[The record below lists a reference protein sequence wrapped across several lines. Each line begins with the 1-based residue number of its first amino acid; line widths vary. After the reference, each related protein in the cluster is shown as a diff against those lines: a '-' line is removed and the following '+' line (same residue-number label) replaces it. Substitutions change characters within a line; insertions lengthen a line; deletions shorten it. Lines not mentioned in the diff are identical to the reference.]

1 MFLKKTPKPKGTY
14 LAITESYY
22 DKEKKATR
30 QKTIMGLGYLEELRL
45 EYPDPIAH
53 FEKVVAN
60 MNQERETKKNSV
72 VYVDLTCPL
81 HSDDHF
87 LKNIGYG
94 ILKYIYKELQLDIFW
109 RTKTWKLTLPYNIE
123 EIFRFLVITQIMH
136 PDAFWTDTIDMSD
149 YFEVPQYMTPENIA
163 SAVDILANYQKD
175 IQKWIYEHSSSLF
188 QRDYSLMCLDHSS
201 YSFSYPKEDDETAT
215 PATHR
220 EHNKIHLNLLIDRS
234 GIPIAY
240 DTVSDQEPL
249 VQAISQ
255 AVRWIKKSTSVIHVL
270 STASE
275 PPSEKTA
282 VTDSIPTDGYFYEQ
296 SNSDFKKE
304 DISPLFHKIRHI
316 ETCFHKVL
324 DGYNSSPF
332 FCWDQNRISGFF
344 IINFTATT
352 LIRLLQAKLDFR
364 FSMAQIVNSLQK
376 YNCVQIARNIYQFTY
391 YDQILEAC
399 EKNLGLELH
408 NKYSNQIQ
416 IRRLL
421 RY

>member
-53 FEKVVAN
+53 FEKVVAD

-109 RTKTWKLTLPYNIE
+109 RTKTWKLPLPYNIE

-149 YFEVPQYMTPENIA
+149 YFEVPQYMTPENIS

-175 IQKWIYEHSSSLF
+175 IQKWIYEHSSSFF

-201 YSFSYPKEDDETAT
+201 YSFSYPEENDEAAT
-215 PATHR
+215 HATHR
-220 EHNKIHLNLLIDRS
+220 EYNKIRLNLLIDRS

-249 VQAISQ
+249 VQAIPQ
-255 AVRWIKKSTSVIHVL
+255 AVRWIKRSTSAIHVL

-275 PPSEKTA
+275 PPSEKAA
-282 VTDSIPTDGYFYEQ
+282 VTDSIPTDGYFYGQ
-296 SNSDFKKE
+296 SDSDFKE
-304 DISPLFHKIRHI
+304 EISLLFHKIRHI
-316 ETCFHKVL
+316 ETYFHKIL
-324 DGYNSSPF
+324 DGYSSSPF

-344 IINFTATT
+344 IINFTAIT

>member
-53 FEKVVAN
+53 FEKVVAD

-149 YFEVPQYMTPENIA
+149 YFEAPQYMTPENIS

-201 YSFSYPKEDDETAT
+201 YSFSYPEERDEAAIHATRKEYT
-215 PATHR
+215 
-220 EHNKIHLNLLIDRS
+220 KIQLNLLIDRS

-249 VQAISQ
+249 VQAIPQ
-255 AVRWIKKSTSVIHVL
+255 AVRWIKRSTSAIHVL

-275 PPSEKTA
+275 PPSEKAA
-282 VTDSIPTDGYFYEQ
+282 VTDSIPTDGYFYGQ
-296 SNSDFKKE
+296 SDSDFKE
-304 DISPLFHKIRHI
+304 EISLLFHKIRHI
-316 ETCFHKVL
+316 ETYFHKIL
-324 DGYNSSPF
+324 DGYSSSPF

-344 IINFTATT
+344 IINFTAIT

>member
-45 EYPDPIAH
+45 EYSDPIAH
-53 FEKVVAN
+53 FEKVVAD

-123 EIFRFLVITQIMH
+123 EIFRFLVISQIMH
-136 PDAFWTDTIDMSD
+136 PDASWTDTFDMSD
-149 YFEVPQYMTPENIA
+149 YFEAPQNMTSENIS

-201 YSFSYPKEDDETAT
+201 YSFSHPKEGDEAAT
-215 PATHR
+215 HATHR
-220 EHNKIHLNLLIDRS
+220 EYTKIHLNLLTDRS

-249 VQAISQ
+249 VQAIPQ
-255 AVRWIKKSTSVIHVL
+255 AVRWIKRSTSAIHVL

-275 PPSEKTA
+275 PPSEKAA
-282 VTDSIPTDGYFYEQ
+282 VTDSIPTDGYFYGQ
-296 SNSDFKKE
+296 SDSDFKE
-304 DISPLFHKIRHI
+304 EISPLFHKIRHI
-316 ETCFHKVL
+316 ETYFHKIL

-344 IINFTATT
+344 IINFTAIT